1 MGGFAFLS
9 AQTNSA
15 VMFKAVLAQV
25 YRLVVCIV
33 LTVYCT
39 SFFCFFVALLS
50 STFSS
55 YLLYLSLS
63 FTLCVAV
70 VGTMA
75 NHLISNALL
84 RPHGT
89 NPYNTLLGESAVYN
103 NPTANMFNTQ
113 GLLHTHRTHWQTLW
127 DCDYSKKKFNW
138 CSTKCFFH
146 VMKVTGNILGPA
158 ML

>member
-1 MGGFAFLS
+1 MSSAEISPHMGGFAFLS
-9 AQTNSA
+9 TRTNSA

-39 SFFCFFVALLS
+39 SFFRLSVALLS

-55 YLLYLSLS
+55 YFFLSL
-63 FTLCVAV
+63 TLCVAV

-113 GLLHTHRTHWQTLW
+113 GLPHTEHIDRHY
-127 DCDYSKKKFNW
+127 DYSEEKL
-138 CSTKCFFH
+138 S
-146 VMKVTGNILGPA
+146 
-158 ML
+158 